1 MKSVYSWK
9 ISQNAKLGQP
19 NLCFPSQSW
28 KYDAVGKT
36 DVESDLG
43 MEKASLDFQ
52 IAQQYA
58 QSEKLHVDFVTYS
71 NKMSPA

>member
-1 MKSVYSWK
+1 M
-9 ISQNAKLGQP
+9 
-19 NLCFPSQSW
+19 
-28 KYDAVGKT
+28 GKT